1 MTKINLN
8 IKKYRQEGDLDH
20 TYAPLKN
27 LVEIDNSIVDFY
39 TEELSID
46 LNNPLSIECQPS
58 YDGTVNLIIN
68 DDKNPPRIINSR
80 FTKIEDGRYRI
91 INRNQKQQTNLYKR
105 NKIDQQTRLFRNVNN
120 IPRIDL
126 INVSEFGQL
135 KGGNYTFYIKFAD
148 NDYNKTDI
156 VAESGQ
162 VSIFHGDWNKLSSV
176 SGTLQDERTNKSI
189 ILNLTNIDTS
199 FSCVYLYYTREYSD
213 TNGFR
218 MSETVSILK
227 PYNIKGDIL
236 TITITGFEEEQL
248 IDSSE
253 LNVTYNYVNNVKTQ
267 AQVQNMLFFGNV
279 DSNVPKTKEL
289 QNLSYFI
296 EVSLN
301 QSNESIGWIDENY
314 EVKLDDNLTQTEY
327 YNPQNIYY
335 KVGYWPDEIYRLGV
349 VYIMNDDSLSPVFN
363 LRGCEFKELNESNL
377 HKPYVDL
384 YDDSGKINYID
395 KDEFIFNGQ
404 YLDNTMGVF
413 KNPATS
419 QNRVVQNYQ
428 NKTTKPLYY

>member
-27 LVEIDNSIVDFY
+27 LVEIDNSIVDFN

-227 PYNIKGDIL
+227 PYNIKGDNL
-236 TITITGFEEEQL
+236 TITITGF
-248 IDSSE
+248 
-253 LNVTYNYVNNVKTQ
+253 
-267 AQVQNMLFFGNV
+267 
-279 DSNVPKTKEL
+279 
-289 QNLSYFI
+289 
-296 EVSLN
+296 
-301 QSNESIGWIDENY
+301 
-314 EVKLDDNLTQTEY
+314 
-327 YNPQNIYY
+327 
-335 KVGYWPDEIYRLGV
+335 
-349 VYIMNDDSLSPVFN
+349 
-363 LRGCEFKELNESNL
+363 
-377 HKPYVDL
+377 
-384 YDDSGKINYID
+384 
-395 KDEFIFNGQ
+395 
-404 YLDNTMGVF
+404 
-413 KNPATS
+413 
-419 QNRVVQNYQ
+419 
-428 NKTTKPLYY
+428 

>member
-1 MTKINLN
+1 
-8 IKKYRQEGDLDH
+8 
-20 TYAPLKN
+20 
-27 LVEIDNSIVDFY
+27 
-39 TEELSID
+39 
-46 LNNPLSIECQPS
+46 
-58 YDGTVNLIIN
+58 
-68 DDKNPPRIINSR
+68 
-80 FTKIEDGRYRI
+80 
-91 INRNQKQQTNLYKR
+91 
-105 NKIDQQTRLFRNVNN
+105 
-120 IPRIDL
+120 
-126 INVSEFGQL
+126 
-135 KGGNYTFYIKFAD
+135 
-148 NDYNKTDI
+148 
-156 VAESGQ
+156 
-162 VSIFHGDWNKLSSV
+162 
-176 SGTLQDERTNKSI
+176 
-189 ILNLTNIDTS
+189 
-199 FSCVYLYYTREYSD
+199 
-213 TNGFR
+213 

-227 PYNIKGDIL
+227 PYNIKGDNL

-279 DSNVPKTKEL
+279 DSDVPKTKEL

-377 HKPYVDL
+377 HKPYIDL

-413 KNPATS
+413 KNPVIS

-428 NKTTKPLYY
+428 DKTTKP

>member
-1 MTKINLN
+1 MTRISLN
-8 IKKYRQEGDLDH
+8 IKKYRQEGNLDH

-27 LVEIDNSIVDFY
+27 LVEVDNSIVDFN

-162 VSIFHGDWNKLSSV
+162 VSIFHGD
-176 SGTLQDERTNKSI
+176 
-189 ILNLTNIDTS
+189 
-199 FSCVYLYYTREYSD
+199 
-213 TNGFR
+213 
-218 MSETVSILK
+218 
-227 PYNIKGDIL
+227 
-236 TITITGFEEEQL
+236 
-248 IDSSE
+248 
-253 LNVTYNYVNNVKTQ
+253 
-267 AQVQNMLFFGNV
+267 
-279 DSNVPKTKEL
+279 
-289 QNLSYFI
+289 
-296 EVSLN
+296 
-301 QSNESIGWIDENY
+301 
-314 EVKLDDNLTQTEY
+314 
-327 YNPQNIYY
+327 
-335 KVGYWPDEIYRLGV
+335 
-349 VYIMNDDSLSPVFN
+349 
-363 LRGCEFKELNESNL
+363 
-377 HKPYVDL
+377 
-384 YDDSGKINYID
+384 
-395 KDEFIFNGQ
+395 
-404 YLDNTMGVF
+404 
-413 KNPATS
+413 
-419 QNRVVQNYQ
+419 
-428 NKTTKPLYY
+428 